1 MFNMSLGILVAM
13 ALALS
18 KATRQFHGLG
28 CNAFNVIRICAK
40 TCFDILDRR
49 TFVE

>member
-1 MFNMSLGILVAM
+1 MAM

-18 KATRQFHGLG
+18 KATRQFHGQG

-40 TCFDILDRR
+40 TCCDISDRR
-49 TFVE
+49 KTFVEY